1 MNVTL
6 PGLLADIRNLSYMF
20 FGFALIWVVVIG
32 YIWAV
37 SRQERDLHA
46 EVEELKKSV
55 DLQSRKDS

>member
-32 YIWAV
+32 YIWSV
-37 SRQERDLHA
+37 SRQERDLQA
-46 EVEELKKSV
+46 EVEELKKTV
-55 DLQSRKDS
+55 DLQSPKES